1 MARLIL
7 NQRQRKIRG
16 SPPGTARG
24 GRPITIRSLA
34 ALRLEPTQLASVL
47 THSFRTRLH
56 LVQRTAGSGVLL
68 DNAIGFGGPLEGL
81 RAGVALGNPS
91 LDCSYQLIHALEH
104 TTTDALARD
113 LRKQAL
119 DEVDPG
125 R

>member
-1 MARLIL
+1 MRLHSSTIKHDEL
-7 NQRQRKIRG
+7 I
-16 SPPGTARG
+16 AG
-24 GRPITIRSLA
+24 GG
-34 ALRLEPTQLASVL
+34 PTTRRTSVP

-56 LVQRTAGSGVLL
+56 LVQRTAGAGVLL

-81 RAGVALGNPS
+81 RVGVALGNPS

-113 LRKQAL
+113 LREQAL